1 MGRSLHAGKTG
12 TRAAASRRMAN
23 QKQTG
28 SQPQE
33 RSEPAKKTG
42 TEWPHNPPLPS
53 REEDPTGEGD
63 ALRSKAHPG
72 DDTVF
77 AANAD
82 DTKPN
87 SAPKKKET
95 SAPKKTN

>member
-1 MGRSLHAGKTG
+1 
-12 TRAAASRRMAN
+12 MAN
-23 QKQTG
+23 QKQAG

-82 DTKPN
+82 DEKKPN
-87 SAPKKKET
+87 SAPKKKEDNQQ
-95 SAPKKTN
+95 KKPN

>member
-1 MGRSLHAGKTG
+1 MP
-12 TRAAASRRMAN
+12 N
-23 QKQTG
+23 QKQAG

-82 DTKPN
+82 ETE
-87 SAPKKKET
+87 PKKKEEG
-95 SAPKKTN
+95 KKKSN